1 MMNREPITSL
11 RTQETPISVLSDR
24 ELLLVGERM
33 GKRVLHARLLP
44 PEAEELDGL
53 LWHLWQEGM
62 TSVWV
67 MPSTRL
73 SRRVTCAELEQVSSH
88 WTTLVRPAPSEPSR
102 PSSALIWPRGSE
114 RGPARR
120 LALAFPAHADWNW
133 ALPDATSL
141 LATVTY
147 LDQLLARQVI
157 DAPELLCRQLLTD
170 LTLDQPTAQ
179 LRSSPLD
186 PASLLSSEGHPI
198 PLLSQGGALTWMRP
212 LTLEEQRQRYLH
224 KYTAFS
230 GQLQACLDVQ
240 LGAGIPQFS
249 SSGRACDGVRP
260 GLWRVSLERAGS
272 LFDGKLLPGCLD
284 QEWMSTPQI
293 SCCRDIGYRV
303 QVREGYFWPESHQ
316 LLKRWA
322 ATLWQAAERL
332 HTQPQRYR
340 HAQARANA
348 SQSIKRVA
356 ELGVD
361 LLARP
366 QKDGGWGRPDW
377 WAQIAGRR
385 LALLFARLVGLVRQ
399 GSMPVLVDGDAL
411 WVVSN
416 DPNPLSAVPGL
427 LSVGRWNGYLP
438 GYEVPVPLT
447 RDVRDAFRAALPVGQ
462 VVTMLDSLA
471 REDFP

>member
-1 MMNREPITSL
+1 MNREPITSL
-11 RTQETPISVLSDR
+11 RIQETPISVLSDR

-44 PEAEELDGL
+44 LEAEELDGL

-102 PSSALIWPRGSE
+102 PSSALIWPKGSE

-133 ALPDATSL
+133 VLPDATSL

-186 PASLLSSEGHPI
+186 PASLSSSEGHPI

-240 LGAGIPQFS
+240 LGAGVPQFS

-272 LFDGKLLPGCLD
+272 LFDGKLLPSCLH
-284 QEWMSTPQI
+284 QEWMSTPEVT
-293 SCCRDIGYRV
+293 CCRSIGYGV
-303 QVREGYFWPESHQ
+303 QVQEGHFWPQSHQ

-322 ATLWQAAERL
+322 TTLWQAGERL

-340 HAQARANA
+340 HAQARVNA
-348 SQSIKRVA
+348 SQSLQRVA
-356 ELGVD
+356 ELGVN

-366 QKDGGWGRPDW
+366 QTVGGWGRPDW
-377 WAQIAGRR
+377 WAQIAGRGQ
-385 LALLFARLVGLVRQ
+385 ALLFARLAGLVKQ
-399 GSMPVLVDGDAL
+399 GIMPVLVDADAL
-411 WVVSN
+411 WVVS
-416 DPNPLSAVPGL
+416 DEPHPQKAVPDL
-427 LSVGRWNGYLP
+427 LAARHWKGYAI
-438 GYEVPVPLT
+438 GYEVPLPLSSH
-447 RDVRDAFRAALPVGQ
+447 VREAFRSMEHADQLAAA
-462 VVTMLDSLA
+462 LDSLA
-471 REDFP
+471 EEVS